1 MASWLFTVTLRPW
14 SQESGYFLTSYLFL
28 QESAFSPHETS
39 VSTHRNRTFLI
50 LGIRIHD
57 WNWILSNSITYAAS
71 ACPDSWGRDLS
82 SFCGRNPVQ
91 GVTIQ
96 MEPLWQIFNLVPIFL
111 WILQPKIWFFLVNFS
126 LATIRSEKGSLEIV
140 SRYTTHVSDRNIC
153 HLWKI
158 TNKSSSSTTV

>member
-50 LGIRIHD
+50 PGIRRHD

-111 WILQPKIWFFLVNFS
+111 WILQPKIWVFFGEFFFGHYQEWEGELRNCIKVYN
-126 LATIRSEKGSLEIV
+126 
-140 SRYTTHVSDRNIC
+140 SRFWPE
-153 HLWKI
+153 HLPPVKD
-158 TNKSSSSTTV
+158 NKQLKL